1 LVDKKYQNVYNYT
14 VKEGNIM
21 TQFFI
26 GLLVGAVFMDLLW
39 AWKLG
44 IAQKVVSAIQLKIK
58 LWKAKSL

>member
-1 LVDKKYQNVYNYT
+1 MVDKKYQNMYNIT

-26 GLLVGAVFMDLLW
+26 GLLVGALVMDLLW

-44 IAQKVVSAIQLKIK
+44 IAQRVVQAIQLKIK

>member
-1 LVDKKYQNVYNYT
+1 
-14 VKEGNIM
+14 M

-26 GLLVGAVFMDLLW
+26 GLLAGAVFMDLLW

-44 IAQKVVSAIQLKIK
+44 IAQRVVDAIRLKIK

>member
-1 LVDKKYQNVYNYT
+1 
-14 VKEGNIM
+14 M

-26 GLLVGAVFMDLLW
+26 GLLAGAVFMDLLW

-44 IAQKVVSAIQLKIK
+44 IAQRVLQAIQLKIK